1 MEWEKSRSRKMVLK
15 GTYQTHENVKA
26 YCARRALERGY
37 VFCLSDAGW
46 VGWRK
51 VMCTIKL
58 ASRSAQACRSAAT
71 DMGVTM
77 LHRDQTL
84 QMLSD
89 HPEWLVGLDG
99 MGLVC
104 PAHLISIYLVM
115 LLLFLWGLP
124 WCMLLLLLPLL
135 SCLFILLVWSSAE
148 EDYVIERDQ
157 ENDIILPPQTLT
169 YAYQC
174 SWHKLW
180 CYLAS

>member
-1 MEWEKSRSRKMVLK
+1 MEREKSRSRKIVLK
-15 GTYQTHENVKA
+15 GTYRTHENAKT
-26 YCARRALERGY
+26 YCTRRALERGY
-37 VFCLSDAGW
+37 VFCLPDAGW

-51 VMCTIKL
+51 AMCTIKL

-84 QMLSD
+84 QMLSA

-104 PAHLISIYLVM
+104 SAHLISIYLSVAHIVM

-135 SCLFILLVWSSAE
+135 SCLLYCLFDHQQKKIM
-148 EDYVIERDQ
+148 
-157 ENDIILPPQTLT
+157 
-169 YAYQC
+169 
-174 SWHKLW
+174 
-180 CYLAS
+180 